1 MAEITNCLSQRL
13 SHGAGSLPPPFWSNC
28 HLLLIR
34 TLLFFSTASTF
45 SLKTEFMTS
54 LWYERIKILFL
65 KKRLNK
71 KDFLK
76 KKKKESLTRT
86 AWHFLYHADLEGS
99 CHFLFHQLCS
109 DSAIF
114 IALEVIWRNFANCE
128 QEQNKKTYANAR
140 KVVRPV
146 W

>member
-1 MAEITNCLSQRL
+1 MAEITNCLSQPL
-13 SHGAGSLPPPFWSNC
+13 SHGAGRLPPPVWSNC

-34 TLLFFSTASTF
+34 TLLFFSIASTF
-45 SLKTEFMTS
+45 SLQTEFMIS

-76 KKKKESLTRT
+76 KNKSLTRT

-114 IALEVIWRNFANCE
+114 IALEVNWRNFANWE

-140 KVVRPV
+140 KVVRPIC
-146 W
+146 